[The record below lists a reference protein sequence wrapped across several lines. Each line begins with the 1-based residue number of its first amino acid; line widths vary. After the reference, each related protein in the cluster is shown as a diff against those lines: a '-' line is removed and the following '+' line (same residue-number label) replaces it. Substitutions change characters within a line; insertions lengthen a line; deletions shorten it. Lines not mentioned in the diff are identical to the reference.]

1 MTGRLPI
8 VYLATALA
16 FAALDAVWLGVV
28 ATDFYRGEIG
38 SLMLATPRWVPAI
51 LFYLMYVAMVV
62 GFVIAPSAGQAG
74 VGRVLLRGAAFGLA
88 CYGTYDLT
96 NLATLTAWTTRMA
109 IVDTLWGMSA
119 TAIAAAVGH
128 RVARRT
134 GSVSA

>member
-1 MTGRLPI
+1 MRRPPI
-8 VYLATALA
+8 VYLASALA

-28 ATDFYRGEIG
+28 AADFYRGEIG

-74 VGRVLLRGAAFGLA
+74 VGRVLMRGAAFGLA

>member
-1 MTGRLPI
+1 MRRLPI

-16 FAALDAVWLGVV
+16 FAVLDAVWLGVV

-134 GSVSA
+134 VSVSA

>member
-1 MTGRLPI
+1 
-8 VYLATALA
+8 
-16 FAALDAVWLGVV
+16 
-28 ATDFYRGEIG
+28 
-38 SLMLATPRWVPAI
+38 
-51 LFYLMYVAMVV
+51 MVV
-62 GFVIAPSAGQAG
+62 GLGIAPAAGQAG
-74 VGRVLLRGAAFGLA
+74 GGRGLLRGAAVGLA